1 MLLMKVTTCTAF
13 AGSWDELE
21 LLEPVKN
28 FSYPRMLADATL
40 IVIWATRVAYKEQK
54 KALGGRNSSAQLMQ
68 QAGALP

>member
-40 IVIWATRVAYKEQK
+40 IVISATHVACKEQK

>member
-1 MLLMKVTTCTAF
+1 MKVAFCTAF

-28 FSYPRMLADATL
+28 FSHPRMLDDATL
-40 IVIWATRVAYKEQK
+40 IVISATRVVNSKEQK